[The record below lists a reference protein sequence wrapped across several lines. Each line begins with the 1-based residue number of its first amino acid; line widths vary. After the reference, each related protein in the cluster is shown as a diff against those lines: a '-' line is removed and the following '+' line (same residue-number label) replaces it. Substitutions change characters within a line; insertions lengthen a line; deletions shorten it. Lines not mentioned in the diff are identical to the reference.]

1 MNKKRYKIYTIT
13 IAVAIG
19 MVFAFSI
26 ETGNFVLPLIAII
39 IGVTLMYLFKRR
51 VEDVI
56 QDERTYRIAEKSS
69 MRTIQILGPTTAI
82 IGIIAITMSESGY
95 LKLAEIGYTLL
106 YFNIALLGLYMF
118 FYGYYSRKYK
128 G

>member
-1 MNKKRYKIYTIT
+1 MNRKRYTIYATST
-13 IAVAIG
+13 AIVIG
-19 MVFAFSI
+19 IVFAFSI
-26 ETGNFVLPLIAII
+26 VTGNFVLPLIAII
-39 IGVTLMYLFKRR
+39 LGMSLMYLCKRR
-51 VEDVI
+51 VVDVI

-69 MRTIQILGPTTAI
+69 MRTIQILGPATAI
-82 IGIIAITMSESGY
+82 IGVVTLAMSESGY
-95 LKLAEIGYTLL
+95 IRLAEIGYALL

>member
-1 MNKKRYKIYTIT
+1 MNKKRYTIYTIT

>member
-1 MNKKRYKIYTIT
+1 MNRKRYTIYATST
-13 IAVAIG
+13 AIVIG
-19 MVFAFSI
+19 IVFAFSI
-26 ETGNFVLPLIAII
+26 VTGNFVLPLIAII
-39 IGVTLMYLFKRR
+39 LGVTLMYLFKRR

>member
-1 MNKKRYKIYTIT
+1 MNKKRYTIYTIT

-39 IGVTLMYLFKRR
+39 LGVTLMYLFKRR

>member
-1 MNKKRYKIYTIT
+1 MDQKMYRICVLISAIT
-13 IAVAIG
+13 MG
-19 MVFAFSI
+19 TVFAFSI
-26 ETGNFVLPLIAII
+26 TIGNFILPLIAII
-39 IGVTLMYLFKRR
+39 LGISLMYLCKRK
-51 VEDVI
+51 VEGVI
-56 QDERTYRIAEKSS
+56 QDERTYKIAEKSS

-82 IGIIAITMSESGY
+82 LGVTTLTVSESGY
-95 LKLAEIGYTLL
+95 IDLTEIGYALL

>member
-1 MNKKRYKIYTIT
+1 MNKKRYAIYTTT
-13 IAVAIG
+13 IAIAIG
-19 MVFAFSI
+19 IVFAFSI
-26 ETGNFVLPLIAII
+26 ETGNFILPLIAII
-39 IGVTLMYLFKRR
+39 LGVFLIYLLKRR
-51 VEDVI
+51 VEGVI
-56 QDERTYRIAEKSS
+56 QDERTYRIAERAS

-82 IGIIAITMSESGY
+82 IGVIAITMSESGY
-95 LKLAEIGYTLL
+95 FKLAEIGYTLL